1 MLLHNLISE
10 FFMRTEEALK
20 KTSPRQLSGTANLRS
35 RDMRGRSTI
44 WAVVIIMNREWRET

>member
-1 MLLHNLISE
+1 MRGHSAISAI
-10 FFMRTEEALK
+10 FMRAEEVLK
-20 KTSPRQLSGTANLRS
+20 KTLPRQLSGTANLRS